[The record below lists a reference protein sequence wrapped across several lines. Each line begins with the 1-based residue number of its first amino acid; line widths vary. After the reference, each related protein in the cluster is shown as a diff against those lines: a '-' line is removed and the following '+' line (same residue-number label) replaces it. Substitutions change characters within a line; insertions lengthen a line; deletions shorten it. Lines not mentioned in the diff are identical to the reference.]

1 MYDQLGCGRSTH
13 LPEKKGDHDFWT
25 PELFLLELDNL
36 LAHLGIQNDY
46 DILGQSWGGQ
56 LAAEHAVRQP
66 KGLKIWLLRIRLRAV
81 SILSLSLTS
90 NTASLLIWDEFALAS
105 SEANRLSDFVRG
117 SDSIAPQ

>member
-36 LAHLGIQNDY
+36 LAHIGIQNDY

-66 KGLKIWLLRIRLRAV
+66 KGLKNLVIAN
-81 SILSLSLTS
+81 S
-90 NTASLLIWDEFALAS
+90 LAS
-105 SEANRLSDFVRG
+105 SEYFVSVFDFEHG
-117 SDSIAPQ
+117 FFAHLG